1 MKWYLRSTSCACRE
15 TFCSSSRLM
24 GSGRSEAGDH
34 SAWLERGISL
44 RRALPA
50 ARRSATV
57 RTNSFPGKGVYDAL
71 IIAPLALPF
80 AVYASTLD
88 IALSKLARFGV
99 PRPVVK
105 SQQGVAG
112 SYQ

>member
-24 GSGRSEAGDH
+24 GSGRSATGDH
-34 SAWLERGISL
+34 SAWLERGTSL
-44 RRALPA
+44 RRALPV
-50 ARRSATV
+50 ARRSATL

-71 IIAPLALPF
+71 IFAPLALPL
-80 AVYASTLD
+80 AVYARLLET
-88 IALSKLARFGV
+88 ARSKLARFGV

-105 SQQGVAG
+105 SQPRVAG
-112 SYQ
+112 